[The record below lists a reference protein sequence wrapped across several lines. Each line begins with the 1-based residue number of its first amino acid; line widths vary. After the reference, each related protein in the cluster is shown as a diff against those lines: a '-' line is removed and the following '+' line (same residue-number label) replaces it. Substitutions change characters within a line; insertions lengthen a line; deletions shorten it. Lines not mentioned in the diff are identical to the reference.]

1 MNKYYCFLFAAIA
14 CEVFGTNMMKAS
26 NGFTQPL
33 DTALFVVGYI
43 ACFILLTLSLKGLQL
58 GIAYGIWAGVG
69 VAATAVIGVLVWGD
83 PMNAAIV
90 VGVILI
96 VVGVV
101 LLETSQG
108 KKGSVSSN
116 DKASENL

>member
-1 MNKYYCFLFAAIA
+1 MKKHYLYLFGAVA

-33 DTALFVVGYI
+33 ETILFAIGYI
-43 ACFILLTLSLKGLQL
+43 ACFVLLTLSLKGLQL
-58 GIAYGIWAGVG
+58 GVAYGIWAGVG
-69 VAATAVIGVLVWGD
+69 VAATAIIGVLVWGD
-83 PMNAAIV
+83 PMNAAIAI
-90 VGVILI
+90 GVILI

-108 KKGSVSSN
+108 NRDTSSEI
-116 DKASENL
+116 D